1 MLSLKKEYLK
11 HYKLL
16 DAETEKFVPT
26 SHETLKTKIE
36 LIKLMIEILEK
47 YSKLS

>member
-1 MLSLKKEYLK
+1 MQLKKEYLK

-16 DAETEKFVPT
+16 EVETERFMHT